1 MRYKPWDHCRKNPWT
16 DNGFFLPCFIPAYPH
31 EFTKESNWFL
41 KYISYGMIFNNFF
54 LELYAQK
61 WLKNKQNIL
70 QKVTKF
76 ILKKNNSVCI
86 YKYKIKLKS
95 RKLEWCTTIDH
106 GTCVDDCLCTYG
118 GCKQTPPHP
127 FSHSEYLYY
136 RRAWLKIITC
146 RYTFTLG
153 INRTL
158 ILLKQFIP
166 G

>member
-16 DNGFFLPCFIPAYPH
+16 DNVFFLPCFIPAYPH
-31 EFTKESNWFL
+31 ELTKESNWFL
-41 KYISYGMIFNNFF
+41 KYIL

-95 RKLEWCTTIDH
+95 RKLEWCTTIEH

-136 RRAWLKIITC
+136 RHAWFAWLNIITY